1 MAKGSVRK
9 KGKKWYYR
17 FYVEDASG
25 KMVQKE
31 YAGTESKS
39 ETEKLLRKALEDY
52 EDKKFVAKADNL
64 TVGEL
69 LDMWAEEELKTGTLS
84 NGTVENYLS
93 AIRCTKKHPI
103 ADRKLKTVTAE
114 HLQAF
119 LDLLTFGGEFP
130 DGKVRKGYSK
140 DYIHSFSAVLQQSE
154 RGQARQDLRPDG
166 SAVLFQFKDFFH
178 SFPLSLITGP
188 RKGQPLL

>member
-52 EDKKFVAKADNL
+52 ENKKFVAKADSL

-69 LDMWAEEELKTGTLS
+69 LDMWAEEELKKRQKD
-84 NGTVENYLS
+84 VETKKRTHRLCQIGGAVESVLGS
-93 AIRCTKKHPI
+93 AIEEDDIP
-103 ADRKLKTVTAE
+103 KLIG
-114 HLQAF
+114 F
-119 LDLLTFGGEFP
+119 LKRQEAN
-130 DGKVRKGYSK
+130 GKFFSK
-140 DYIHSFSAVLQQSE
+140 AMQKEPVANTE
-154 RGQARQDLRPDG
+154 E
-166 SAVLFQFKDFFH
+166 V
-178 SFPLSLITGP
+178 
-188 RKGQPLL
+188 

>member
-84 NGTVENYLS
+84 NGTVQNYLS
-93 AIRCTKKHPI
+93 AITVALKKHPI
-103 ADRKLKTVTAE
+103 ADRKAENMLHAE

-119 LDLLTFGGEFP
+119 L
-130 DGKVRKGYSK
+130 RSA
-140 DYIHSFSAVLQQSE
+140 YI
-154 RGQARQDLRPDG
+154 RWR
-166 SAVLFQFKDFFH
+166 
-178 SFPLSLITGP
+178 LIQTV
-188 RKGQPLL
+188 K